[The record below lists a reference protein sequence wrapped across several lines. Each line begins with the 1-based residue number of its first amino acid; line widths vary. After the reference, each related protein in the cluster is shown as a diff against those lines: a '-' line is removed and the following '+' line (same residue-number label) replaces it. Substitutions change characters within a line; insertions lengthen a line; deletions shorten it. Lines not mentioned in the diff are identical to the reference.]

1 MQNPRFQTQALAG
14 TTLLVLA
21 LLTGRVTA
29 DNYYAE
35 IEVEGWTFAP
45 LLQNQTVSSLFA
57 WVDDSL
63 ARDDNIRA
71 MYFTR
76 DSNGEWEA
84 RAWED
89 ATIEEAAAYVHL
101 TIDDSA
107 QFYVSDVSA
116 ESLEPCDIITLNLVE
131 PVVLLNGLFPDDPF
145 QSVIQSSE
153 EKEALIRKLVMSGYP
168 VAPSISELMVADPVG
183 SIEMLS
189 AFLDEIAAKIELAVF
204 GQTNLQMVGLWPCSC
219 TTTYGAPTCGP
230 WVLKCTADGT
240 GGLTIC
246 HYERPCSR
254 TVTLT
259 GKHWYCTSCA
269 YSGTD
274 NYTEHKRTNAQPGET
289 CVPPPP

>member
-1 MQNPRFQTQALAG
+1 MQNPKFQTQALVG

-21 LLTGRVTA
+21 LLTARVTA
-29 DNYYAE
+29 DDYYAE

-76 DSNGEWEA
+76 DANGEWEA
-84 RAWED
+84 RAWEV

-107 QFYVSDVSA
+107 QFSVSDVSA
-116 ESLEPCDIITLNLVE
+116 EPLGPCDIITLPLAG

-153 EKEALIRKLVMSGYP
+153 EKEALIRKLVMYGYP

-183 SIEMLS
+183 SIEMLP

-204 GQTNLQMVGLWPCSC
+204 GQTNLQLMGLWCSC
-219 TTTYGAPTCGP
+219 TTTYGVPTCGP
-230 WVLKCTADGT
+230 WVLKCTAPGT

-246 HYERPCSR
+246 HYERSCSR
-254 TVTLT
+254 TWTNT
-259 GKHWYCTSCA
+259 GKHWYCLSCA
-269 YSGTD
+269 GSGIQ
-274 NYTEHKRTNAQPGET
+274 NYTEHKRTNALPGDP

>member
-1 MQNPRFQTQALAG
+1 MQNPKFQTQALAG

-45 LLQNQTVSSLFA
+45 VLQNQTVSSLFA

-63 ARDDNIRA
+63 ARGDNIRA

-89 ATIEEAAAYVHL
+89 ATIEEAAAYVYL

-107 QFYVSDVSA
+107 EFYVSEIS
-116 ESLEPCDIITLNLVE
+116 EEPCLIVE

-145 QSVIQSSE
+145 QPVIQSSE
-153 EKEALIRKLVMSGYP
+153 EKEALIRKLVLSGYP
-168 VAPSISELMVADPVG
+168 VAPSISELMVADPIG
-183 SIEMLS
+183 NIEKLT
-189 AFLDEIAAKIELAVF
+189 AFLDEISAKIELAVF
-204 GQTNLQMVGLWPCSC
+204 GQTNLQIVGQWCSC
-219 TTTYGAPTCGP
+219 TTTYGVPTCGP
-230 WVLKCTADGT
+230 WVYLYSCDGT

-246 HYERPCSR
+246 HYERSCTR

-274 NYTEHKRTNAQPGET
+274 NYTEHKRTNALPGDP
-289 CVPPPP
+289 CVAPPP

>member
-1 MQNPRFQTQALAG
+1 MQNPKFQTQALVG

-21 LLTGRVTA
+21 LLTGRATA
-29 DNYYAE
+29 DAYYAE
-35 IEVEGWTFAP
+35 VQVEGWTFAP
-45 LLQNQTVSSLFA
+45 ILQNQKVSSLFA

-63 ARDDNIRA
+63 AKGDNIRA

-89 ATIEEAAAYVHL
+89 ATIEEAATYVYL

-107 QFYVSDVSA
+107 QFYVSEIS
-116 ESLEPCDIITLNLVE
+116 EEPCLIVE

-145 QSVIQSSE
+145 QPVIQSSE
-153 EKEALIRKLVMSGYP
+153 EQEALIRKLVLYGYP

-183 SIEMLS
+183 SIEMLT

-204 GQTNLQMVGLWPCSC
+204 GQTNLQQMGLWPCSC
-219 TTTYGAPTCGP
+219 TTTYGVPTCGP
-230 WVLKCTADGT
+230 WVYLYSCAGT
-240 GGLTIC
+240 GGLIIC
-246 HYERPCSR
+246 HYERSCTRPW
-254 TVTLT
+254 TLT

-269 YSGTD
+269 ATGTE
-274 NYTEHKRTNAQPGET
+274 NYTETGRTNALPGDP
-289 CVPPPP
+289 CVAPPP